1 MTIRQRVKSLL
12 PRLLLLIVLVVV
24 WLLLPD
30 QYYRSDHWL
39 ARLMPGGP
47 VLMFAGAKMWL
58 AGPLIAFALVFFLM
72 EIFYPAARYKRTPG
86 WHTRNTLFLV
96 PALVVGLF
104 FLYSSIGAVH
114 ITVLPPWDRGVWL
127 YVFAYHKG
135 ILYGVWAFV
144 GLMLHLAVSS

>member
-12 PRLLLLIVLVVV
+12 PRLLLLIVLVAV

-39 ARLMPGGP
+39 ARLMPNGP
-47 VLMFAGAKMWL
+47 VLMFAGVKMWL

-72 EIFYPAARYKRTPG
+72 EIFYPAGRYKRTPG

-104 FLYSSIGAVH
+104 FLYSSIGAVFAAPM
-114 ITVLPPWDRGVWL
+114 PPWPWNIWQ
-127 YVFAYHKG
+127 YVFAYHRG

-144 GLMLHLAVSS
+144 GLMLHLAVSG